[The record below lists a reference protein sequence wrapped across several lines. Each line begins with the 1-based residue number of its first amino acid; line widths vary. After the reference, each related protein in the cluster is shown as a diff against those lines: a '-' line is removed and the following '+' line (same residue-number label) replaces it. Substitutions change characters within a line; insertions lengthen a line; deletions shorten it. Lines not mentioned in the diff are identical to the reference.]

1 MLFTRLKAMHDKKTR
16 SRVPPE
22 EVARLLQS
30 GALVVD
36 VRSSPEALPVLAP
49 GAMTT
54 PPLALKRRMAELPHD
69 KDVVLYRGTRARG
82 GQGRG
87 NA

>member
-36 VRSSPEALPVLAP
+36 VPFDQVPRHSRSSPWVPRTLRRLP
-49 GAMTT
+49 
-54 PPLALKRRMAELPHD
+54 
-69 KDVVLYRGTRARG
+69 
-82 GQGRG
+82 
-87 NA
+87 